1 MAVYSIWESR
11 FPAETAEEG
20 IRVTKAIWGD
30 MICFDGYLSHELIQ
44 DSTSRAIS
52 SSSAVGQAA
61 KPLMQR

>member
-1 MAVYSIWESR
+1 MAIYAIWESR

-44 DSTSRAIS
+44 VSTSRAS
-52 SSSAVGQAA
+52 LRRRPSGEPRS
-61 KPLMQR
+61 R